1 MKYEDLVWTPVE
13 GKDYKQT
20 VINLN
25 DREIKIVKL
34 DEDSFQIYLD
44 SEEIPKEMSLEFLE
58 TQLTEEFKVVKNEG
72 ELAPSTPTNTGIIN
86 NQDPES
92 YWKELFDDHFE
103 TIKNLS
109 WNEPNHEFKYPYLI
123 WKNTVINGVIQ
134 VMKMDEDSYLIR
146 GVRHEETENVNWNE
160 EGVKNFYM
168 NYAIS
173 HGLPMLLFR
182 DYLSHFHNIK

>member
-58 TQLTEEFKVVKNEG
+58 TQLTEEFKVVKK
-72 ELAPSTPTNTGIIN
+72 ELIQELETQIQSL
-86 NQDPES
+86 ES
-92 YWKELFDDHFE
+92 YEEL
-103 TIKNLS
+103 IKQEIERVLKLK
-109 WNEPNHEFKYPYLI
+109 WNEPNENFKHPYLI
-123 WKNTVINGVIQ
+123 LDDPNATRKFEI
-134 VMKMDEDSYLIR
+134 MRLDEDSYLIR
-146 GVRHEETENVNWNE
+146 GY
-160 EGVKNFYM
+160 VKNQTPPANFTEANKKIFLI
-168 NYAIS
+168 NYAVSRNLNID
-173 HGLPMLLFR
+173 LFMS
-182 DYLSHFHNIK
+182 YLEK